1 MTKSNVSTNSEC
13 PCDNTITVF
22 GTGEVSATPNIATI
36 ITGATTTSK
45 QVTEAQEENAEI
57 IAAIVSS
64 LRSIGIP
71 TESIQTSDY
80 RIEENVRYEDNTK
93 IFLGYK
99 VTHLLTVTVEPVKK
113 AGAVIDV
120 AVDSG
125 ANVVSDIRFEIKD
138 PDIYYQKA
146 LSAAMEKANQKA
158 QTIAQSLHISL
169 PHTPHRIIETGSAAP
184 SPRMFSEMQSTQ
196 IQPGQLTIGA
206 QVTLIFLLTS

>member
-22 GTGEVSATPNIATI
+22 GTGDVSATPNIATI

-57 IAAIVSS
+57 IATIVSS

-93 IFLGYK
+93 VFLGYK
-99 VTHLLTVTVEPVKK
+99 VTHLLKVTVEPVKK

-125 ANVVSDIRFEIKD
+125 ANVVSDIRFEIKN
-138 PDIYYQKA
+138 PDIYYQEA
-146 LSAAMEKANQKA
+146 LRAAIGKANQKA
-158 QTIAQSLHISL
+158 QTIAQSLHLSL
-169 PHTPHRIIETGSAAP
+169 PKTPHRIIETGSEAP
-184 SPRMFSEMQSTQ
+184 SPRMFSEVQSTQ
-196 IQPGQLTIGA
+196 IQPGELSISA
-206 QVTLIFLLTS
+206 YVTLIFLLTS